1 MFDTNI
7 GSILRVRA
15 LALSATLALVLLPS
29 QLPAAAL
36 PLMRIE
42 WNASAAELGWVVSA
56 YQLGYAA
63 AVLIVLPLTDR
74 FRPSRVIATGAL
86 LTWLA
91 NMLLALVAR
100 DVVSASILR
109 VIAGFGL

>member
-36 PLMRIE
+36 PLLRAE
-42 WNASAAELGWVVSA
+42 WSASAAELGWVVSA
-56 YQLGYAA
+56 YLLGYAL
-63 AVLIVLPLTDR
+63 AVLVVLPLTDR
-74 FRPSRVIATGAL
+74 VPLSRVIAAGAIV
-86 LTWLA
+86 TSLA
-91 NMLLALVAR
+91 NLAFAFGAS
-100 DVVSASILR
+100 DVITASAL
-109 VIAGFGL
+109 